1 MELATTYMSIFA
13 KSMQISVADF
23 SVKLILAQISIFG
36 KYKNPGFKFNRTKF
50 QDLGICSIFVYDLI

>member
-1 MELATTYMSIFA
+1 MSIFA

-23 SVKLILAQISIFG
+23 SVKLILVSIFSR
-36 KYKNPGFKFNRTKF
+36 YNNPEFKFNRTKF